1 MQELIWLLPTFPLAG
16 FLVLVLTAGA
26 LPRGFVAVI
35 GAGSIGLSFLTALII
50 ALEFLGAGEDFFCK
64 RSMDLDVC
72 WKF

>member
-26 LPRGFVAVI
+26 LPRGFAAVI
-35 GAGSIGLSFLTALII
+35 GAGSIVNSMLADDAVGVS
-50 ALEFLGAGEDFFCK
+50 GRGRGFFCK